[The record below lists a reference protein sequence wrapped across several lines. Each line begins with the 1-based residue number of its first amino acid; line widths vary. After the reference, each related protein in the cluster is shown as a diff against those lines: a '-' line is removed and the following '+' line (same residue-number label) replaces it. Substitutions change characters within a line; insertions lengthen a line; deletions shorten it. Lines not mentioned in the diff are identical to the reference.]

1 MERMSKSGMME
12 IFGRA
17 PLTKV
22 TVSLPITLRSPDGLC
37 QVVVDDE
44 QKPSVVSTW
53 AHVWFAVELVTAR
66 CVRAG
71 TGGSQAVKALDG
83 TISTLRVTVE
93 DEADQLVL
101 PGQGNGSEE

>member
-1 MERMSKSGMME
+1 M
-12 IFGRA
+12 
-17 PLTKV
+17 
-22 TVSLPITLRSPDGLC
+22 
-37 QVVVDDE
+37 VVDDE

-83 TISTLRVTVE
+83 ALSTLRVTVE
-93 DEADQLVL
+93 DEADQLIL